1 MSWLQI
7 LRLPLGL
14 PATRLGLLGLAWV
27 LAIAAMLLPYDHD
40 KHIPHDGKNSRLVL
54 TVEYGL
60 RHVNTALQLGLPLLT
75 RDWTG
80 LRQLAVVAIAAGGTV
95 HGLKRALND
104 VEIAG
109 TRLPAFGEQQAQ
121 HALRTCFSRRLGRLV
136 CRAALRPALPLAA
149 GADHLDDDVGAC
161 HAGRPYGGRNDSRR
175 ADRPDPDRQVHN
187 GALIARPLAAI

>member
-109 TRLPAFGEQQAQ
+109 TRLGRRPHSANSKHNMPSG
-121 HALRTCFSRRLGRLV
+121 HAS
-136 CRAALRPALPLAA
+136 LAA
-149 GADHLDDDVGAC
+149 SGAWFVARRYGLRYLWLLGPITLMTMWARVMLDA
-161 HAGRPYGGRNDSRR
+161 HTA
-175 ADRPDPDRQVHN
+175 AATIA
-187 GALIARPLAAI
+187 GALIGLTLTDKFTTARSSPAP